1 MSRVLSFRYHWLLF
15 CAVIISSEAKEE
27 VRAVIE
33 GRFTPEK
40 FDVHLAEVY
49 NKYNY
54 RRQAEEAQGIRRLR
68 YPDVKKHLLDLPGF
82 NLLLTRPTS
91 RTVKVCVRCLGVSR
105 LLKQGKQLTE
115 SQYVRVSQTHDVNWF
130 RNGPKKLGKCG
141 FLLRTS
147 RLLCVQILI
156 MCFNFFP
163 KQIKMSIFSGQP

>member
-1 MSRVLSFRYHWLLF
+1 MQISFGWLVFLIHFIFTAYTFMFVLQVAFIWCHIANWF
-15 CAVIISSEAKEE
+15 CVVLVSLEAKEE

-105 LLKQGKQLTE
+105 MPKQGKPLTE
-115 SQYVRVSQTHDVNWF
+115 SQYVGVSQTHDVNLF
-130 RNGPKKLGKCG
+130 G
-141 FLLRTS
+141 
-147 RLLCVQILI
+147 
-156 MCFNFFP
+156 
-163 KQIKMSIFSGQP
+163 SG